1 MGTKAGHDLVR
12 RFAPTLGRDRY
23 LAPEIE
29 AAARAVADGEFAAVV
44 RRTAA
49 EHVMKIARIETT
61 PLALAFKEPYHW
73 AGRVDHAA
81 AVVLVEVETD
91 DGLVGIGES
100 VAAFPAE
107 GTVAALQGV
116 APLFVGQP
124 VFDIERLITGA
135 RHLGSFNHTPWHA
148 NFVLAGL
155 EMALW
160 DILGKAAGWPVHRLL
175 GGAVRDEVDYFG
187 FVQGDTT
194 EELVEDARDLAQAG
208 YGVIY
213 LKVGRGEDA
222 DLRNT
227 AAVRDAIGGRR
238 LRLDPNCAWSV
249 PEAIHMIGKLREFEP
264 EWIEQPTPLQSI
276 AALRQVKEAVDVPIA
291 ADQAV
296 FTPADVYEIC
306 RQRAADVI
314 VLSPHEA
321 GGLLAFGKAAA
332 IAEAAG
338 VPVCLHGQGVSGIT
352 DAAQHHLGLR
362 TANLT
367 EGNQIM
373 HQLLVEDLVSAPDL
387 TPVQGKLGLFESARP
402 GRRARPGR
410 GAPRGGA
417 LPARID
423 TTEGR
428 RPMKALIAD
437 QKLVTELLPMDE
449 AIGVMRRALTMLA
462 EGDVVMPLR
471 QMIPM
476 PGGDRVIGL
485 MPSYLGGLEAVGVKV
500 IAAFPANFGTEYDTH
515 QGVVLYLR
523 HRARP
528 AARHRRRHLDHRH
541 PHRRRERPRDRP
553 AGAPGRRRP
562 GDHRRRHAGAHAPAG
577 DDGRAAG
584 APRARVQ
591 RAGRERRGVRGARI
605 AAHGPHRRSRRH
617 GRGGCGRRRPHLH
630 DDVGQRAGR
639 ARRLGRPRRAHQRRG
654 RLHAGDERA
663 RLRARR
669 RRPPVR
675 RPARIAAQRSRAS
688 SSSPRARGSSATST
702 SSARSAR
709 CSLGKAPG
717 RTSPDEITLFKSLGI
732 AIEDLAAAHHVY
744 TKARERELGTWV
756 EIGGRHFGSAVEG

>member
-1 MGTKAGHDLVR
+1 MR
-12 RFAPTLGRDRY
+12 
-23 LAPEIE
+23 
-29 AAARAVADGEFAAVV
+29 
-44 RRTAA
+44 
-49 EHVMKIARIETT
+49 IARIETT

-91 DGLVGIGES
+91 DGLLGIGES

-116 APLFVGQP
+116 APLFVGQSA
-124 VFDIERLITGA
+124 FDIERLITGA

-160 DILGKAAGWPVHRLL
+160 DILGKAAGWPVYRLL

-213 LKVGRGEDA
+213 LKVGRGEEA

-227 AAVRDAIGGRR
+227 AAVRSAIGRRR

-249 PEAIHMIGKLREFEP
+249 PEAIHMIGRLREFDP

-367 EGNQIM
+367 EGNQFM
-373 HQLLVEDLVSAPDL
+373 HQLLAEDLVSAPDL
-387 TPVQGKLGLFESARP
+387 MPVKGKLGLFERP
-402 GRRARPGR
+402 GLG
-410 GAPRGGA
+410 
-417 LPARID
+417 
-423 TTEGR
+423 
-428 RPMKALIAD
+428 
-437 QKLVTELLPMDE
+437 VEL
-449 AIGVMRRALTMLA
+449 
-462 EGDVVMPLR
+462 
-471 QMIPM
+471 
-476 PGGDRVIGL
+476 DRD
-485 MPSYLGGLEAVGVKV
+485 AV
-500 IAAFPANFGTEYDTH
+500 
-515 QGVVLYLR
+515 
-523 HRARP
+523 HRA
-528 AARHRRRHLDHRH
+528 AELY
-541 PHRRRERPRDRP
+541 
-553 AGAPGRRRP
+553 
-562 GDHRRRHAGAHAPAG
+562 
-577 DDGRAAG
+577 
-584 APRARVQ
+584 
-591 RAGRERRGVRGARI
+591 RRGPTR
-605 AAHGPHRRSRRH
+605 PKE
-617 GRGGCGRRRPHLH
+617 GG
-630 DDVGQRAGR
+630 Q
-639 ARRLGRPRRAHQRRG
+639 
-654 RLHAGDERA
+654 
-663 RLRARR
+663 
-669 RRPPVR
+669 
-675 RPARIAAQRSRAS
+675 
-688 SSSPRARGSSATST
+688 
-702 SSARSAR
+702 
-709 CSLGKAPG
+709 
-717 RTSPDEITLFKSLGI
+717 
-732 AIEDLAAAHHVY
+732 
-744 TKARERELGTWV
+744 
-756 EIGGRHFGSAVEG
+756 